1 MGYATD
7 SDASVAEANHC
18 LTKSIC
24 DWLKMA
30 PWDLCT
36 KRVLVAVG
44 SRHKSSR
51 ADFSQAQSYTL
62 YLQFFNILCMFLDI
76 ELQKGIS
83 QHIIVQH

>member
-7 SDASVAEANHC
+7 SDASVAEANHY

-36 KRVLVAVG
+36 KRILV
-44 SRHKSSR
+44 
-51 ADFSQAQSYTL
+51 ADFSQAQSHTL
-62 YLQFFNILCMFLDI
+62 FLQFFNILCRFLDI